1 MTVAKILKGK
11 KAHQNVSF
19 VVTPGSKEVL
29 ENITRDGGLELL
41 LSAGARLTDPTCGFC
56 IGNSQSPRTKAVS
69 LRTNNRNFEG
79 RSGTKDAQVYL
90 VSPQTAAAA
99 VITGE
104 ITDPRTLE
112 CKGTK
117 YPHVTMPKK
126 FYIDDSM
133 FIFPPTAIKKREAIT
148 IIRGPNIG
156 EPPNNTPLPDTIIGQ
171 VTLKVGDLITTD
183 HIIPAGA
190 RMKYRSNVPKYSEF
204 LFENVDPKFHER
216 AQKNKE
222 HGIHNIIVAGLSY
235 GQGSSREHAA
245 ICPMYMGVKAILA
258 KSMERIHKANL
269 INFGIVPLTF
279 TNNKDYDTITQGDGL
294 EIKGLRTAIATGKNQ
309 VTVTDTTTKKSFT
322 ATFDLSERDRKIIL
336 AGGTLNLMG
345 GKEKP

>member
-1 MTVAKILKGK
+1 
-11 KAHQNVSF
+11 
-19 VVTPGSKEVL
+19 
-29 ENITRDGGLELL
+29 
-41 LSAGARLTDPTCGFC
+41 
-56 IGNSQSPRTKAVS
+56 
-69 LRTNNRNFEG
+69 
-79 RSGTKDAQVYL
+79 
-90 VSPQTAAAA
+90 
-99 VITGE
+99 
-104 ITDPRTLE
+104 
-112 CKGTK
+112 
-117 YPHVTMPKK
+117 MPKK

-133 FIFPPTAIKKREAIT
+133 FIFPPTANKKREAIT

-156 EPPNNTPLPDTIIGQ
+156 EPPSNTPLPENITGQ
-171 VTLKVGDLITTD
+171 VTLKVGDLITIG

-216 AQKNKE
+216 AQNNKQ

-279 TNNKDYDTITQGDGL
+279 TDNKDYDHITQGDGL
-294 EIKGLRTAIATGKNQ
+294 EIKGLRTAIASGKNQ

-322 ATFDLSERDRKIIL
+322 AAFDLSERDRKIIL

-345 GKEKP
+345 GKENKP